1 MGPQHLHIPMLGSF
15 LNGQIIFSNPSSSF
29 KKPILNP
36 KLEPL
41 ENLNTNPTLGFA
53 YFQ

>member
-1 MGPQHLHIPMLGSF
+1 MGPQHLHISMLGRF
-15 LNGQIIFSNPSSSF
+15 LNGQIIFSSPSSSF

-53 YFQ
+53 YFP